1 MGGIDHISPQSP
13 NTHMLPPLMNDMHPC
28 IAGHRSSASRRSTC
42 TDYMVFVSDII
53 TVSNVFIML
62 FFQNSIRL
70 IMSQKANLREL
81 FGLSDDDVKKMI
93 SDATFAFLAAD
104 QKKTIIKR

>member
-1 MGGIDHISPQSP
+1 
-13 NTHMLPPLMNDMHPC
+13 
-28 IAGHRSSASRRSTC
+28 
-42 TDYMVFVSDII
+42 
-53 TVSNVFIML
+53 
-62 FFQNSIRL
+62 
-70 IMSQKANLREL
+70 MSQKANLREL

>member
-1 MGGIDHISPQSP
+1 
-13 NTHMLPPLMNDMHPC
+13 
-28 IAGHRSSASRRSTC
+28 
-42 TDYMVFVSDII
+42 MVFVSDII